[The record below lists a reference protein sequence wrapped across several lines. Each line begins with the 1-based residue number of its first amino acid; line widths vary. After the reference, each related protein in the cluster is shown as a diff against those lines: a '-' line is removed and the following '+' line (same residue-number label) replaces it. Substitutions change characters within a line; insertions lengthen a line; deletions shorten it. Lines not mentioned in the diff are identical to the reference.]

1 MKKTVFA
8 GHNIYSTNVEEENIN
23 IDQILKEF
31 YQNTEK
37 YQYTHYIK
45 KRWENIYLSPQD
57 VPSVLPF
64 LSFAMSTA
72 LEIFR
77 DVLEPHQT
85 LIIPHALLGYEK
97 NEFWFNAASEG
108 QSTRMHNHNEQA
120 LVSGVF
126 YLKAPN
132 NSANI
137 FFKSGKDEELKIEPK
152 TGKIVF
158 FPSVLDH
165 YVPENTSSETRISLA
180 FNCYKF
186 PISASIAQGLPV

>member
-8 GHNIYSTNVEEENIN
+8 GNRIYSTNVVNENIK

-31 YQNTEK
+31 FQNTEK

-57 VPSVLPF
+57 VPSVLPL

-72 LEIFR
+72 LELFR

-97 NEFWFNAASEG
+97 NEFWFNAASKG

>member
-77 DVLEPHQT
+77 DVLEPHQI

-108 QSTRMHNHNEQA
+108 QSTGMHNHNEQA

-137 FFKSGKDEELKIEPK
+137 FFKSGKDEELKIESK

-158 FPSVLDH
+158 FPSALDH